1 MIARIARTDTVLSAS
16 QPLQPCATQATTDC
30 NIVNMKHISIV
41 AAILGFWPGS
51 AFSVPENRDALAHVC
66 NNCTNASTE
75 PYVLAP
81 APWELKASVAY
92 VIPMI
97 GLTPDVPHK
106 AFAPLERNSSYATS
120 GQLLAGTGL
129 MMIIRYTDSPVG
141 PYDEFIILPG
151 LYKNPEDG
159 LVPRFRISRIYVS
172 HKYTTWNGR
181 NSELF
186 PKLSGLGR
194 SY

>member
-1 MIARIARTDTVLSAS
+1 MRY
-16 QPLQPCATQATTDC
+16 
-30 NIVNMKHISIV
+30 ISIV
-41 AAILGFWPGS
+41 AAMIGLWSGS
-51 AFSVPENRDALAHVC
+51 ASSVLENRDAVAHVC

-75 PYVLAP
+75 PYTLAP

-92 VIPMI
+92 VVPMI
-97 GLTPDVPHK
+97 GLTPGVPQK

-151 LYKNPEDG
+151 LYNNPEDG

-172 HKYTTWNGR
+172 QKYTAWNGR
-181 NSELF
+181 NS
-186 PKLSGLGR
+186 KLYLNLYGLR
-194 SY
+194 KSC

>member
-1 MIARIARTDTVLSAS
+1 VRIATSHAG
-16 QPLQPCATQATTDC
+16 TQAITDC

-41 AAILGFWPGS
+41 AAMLGLWSGS
-51 AFSVPENRDALAHVC
+51 AFSVPQSRDALAHVC

-92 VIPMI
+92 VVPMI
-97 GLTPDVPHK
+97 GLTPDVPEK

-129 MMIIRYTDSPVG
+129 MMVIRYSDSPVG
-141 PYDEFIILPG
+141 PYDEFILIPG
-151 LYKNPEDG
+151 FYSNPEDG
-159 LVPRFRISRIYVS
+159 LVPRLRISRIYVS

-181 NSELF
+181 NS
-186 PKLSGLGR
+186 KLSSKFFELKR
-194 SY
+194 AH

>member
-1 MIARIARTDTVLSAS
+1 MPTLPAITNF
-16 QPLQPCATQATTDC
+16 

-41 AAILGFWPGS
+41 AAMLGLWSGS
-51 AFSVPENRDALAHVC
+51 ASAVPESQDASANVC
-66 NNCTNASTE
+66 NNCTNASPE
-75 PYVLAP
+75 PYALAP

-97 GLTPDVPHK
+97 GLTPNVPHK

-129 MMIIRYTDSPVG
+129 IMIVRYKDSPVG
-141 PYDEFIILPG
+141 PYDEFIVIPG
-151 LYKNPEDG
+151 LYNNPKDG
-159 LVPRFRISRIYVS
+159 LIPRFRISRIYVS

-181 NSELF
+181 NSELL
-186 PKLSGLGR
+186 PKPCR
-194 SY
+194 N